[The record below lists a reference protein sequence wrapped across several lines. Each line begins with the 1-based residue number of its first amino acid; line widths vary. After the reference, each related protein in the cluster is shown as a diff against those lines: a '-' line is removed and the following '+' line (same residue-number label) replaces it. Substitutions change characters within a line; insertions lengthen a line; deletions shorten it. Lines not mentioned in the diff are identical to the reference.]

1 MNVKKNLMIN
11 RFGKRMAIL
20 LAFVLPIVS
29 PIAKSSLVTDAA
41 LQEELTARSSAS
53 ILPEVRWTFE
63 TVHSGDSLSRIFKR
77 IDLNMD
83 FAKEMTK
90 FPKAKKYLKVIH
102 PNDELR
108 VARNSRGDLL
118 GMEYYRRSKLVLMY
132 LYLDDEMMLLESS
145 VAEEAGSLSAIL
157 KQTHPSIQPKNKQDP
172 LPEIDET
179 QLIWKSS
186 DVTPGD
192 SLTGIFQRLG
202 LPAIDAFRVANT
214 PKQKW
219 FRNLKVGDELRIGT
233 YRDGSFAKVELQTG
247 PLEISSVF
255 RVDEQYYFSQKT
267 LQPEYQTHSA
277 CGTVKYNLFTSGYE
291 TGIPEPVLFAFVDL
305 FSSRI
310 DFVRQARKNDEFCV
324 VYKQGYIDGASVG
337 DPLII
342 VARYQN
348 AKGVLDAHRHVDNYG
363 RVIYYDQHGENM
375 RGHFLRAP
383 LEFARIT
390 SVFSNSRF
398 HPIYKKWM
406 PHRGVDYGAKTGT
419 PIRSTA
425 TGIVAFMGWKGGF
438 GKTIVIRH
446 GSKYETYYAHLSRF
460 AKKFHVG
467 KVVEQGQTIGY
478 VGSTGVSTGPHLH
491 YEFRVNG
498 KHRDP
503 VNYPLPNGK
512 PIPEQYKEQF
522 EQQVADNSKMLDLIE
537 QPKLAYTPPEVKE
550 KLKSAE

>member
-1 MNVKKNLMIN
+1 MSVKKNLMIN
-11 RFGKRMAIL
+11 RFGKRIATL
-20 LAFVLPIVS
+20 LAFVLLVVS

-41 LQEELTARSSAS
+41 LQEELTGGSSAS

-63 TVHSGDSLSRIFKR
+63 TVHPGDSLSRIFKR
-77 IDLNMD
+77 VNLDMDL
-83 FAKEMTK
+83 AVEMTK
-90 FPKAKKYLKVIH
+90 FPKGKKYLDVIH

-108 VARNSRGDLL
+108 IARNSRGELL
-118 GMEYYRRSKLVLMY
+118 GMEYYRRSKLILMF
-132 LYLDDEMMLLESS
+132 LQLDDEIMLLESS

-157 KQTHPSIQPKNKQDP
+157 KQTYPSIQPQNEQAP
-172 LPEIDET
+172 LPEIDDS

-186 DVTPGD
+186 KVAPGD

-219 FRNLKVGDELRIGT
+219 LRNLRVGDELRIAT
-233 YRDGSFAKVELQTG
+233 YRDGSFAKIELQTG
-247 PLEISSVF
+247 PLEISAVF
-255 RVDEQYYFSQKT
+255 RIDQQYYFNQEF

-277 CGTVKYNLFTSGYE
+277 CGTVEYNLFTSGYE

-305 FSSRI
+305 FSSRF

-324 VYKQGYIDGASVG
+324 VYKQGYIDGESVG
-337 DPLII
+337 DPIII

-348 AKGVLDAHRHVDNYG
+348 AKSALDAHRHVDDYG
-363 RVIYYDQHGENM
+363 RISYYDQHGENM
-375 RGHFLRAP
+375 RGHFLRTP

-390 SVFSNSRF
+390 SVFSHRRF

-406 PHRGVDYGAKTGT
+406 PHKGVDYGAKMGT

-425 TGIVAFMGWKGGF
+425 AGVVAFMGWKGGY
-438 GKTIVIRH
+438 GKTIVLRH

-467 KVVEQGQTIGY
+467 KIVKQGQTIGY

-503 VNYPLPNGK
+503 VNYPLPNGT
-512 PIPEQYKEQF
+512 PIPEEYKEQF
-522 EQQVADNSKMLDLIE
+522 EQQVAENSKMLELIE

-550 KLKSAE
+550 NLKSAE